1 MHNNTANKSKILSTN
16 TVYQSKLF
24 KVDQVEI
31 ERKGK
36 VFKKD
41 IITRSPHVLIL
52 PLTNENEIY
61 LIKEYRDVYQ
71 KELLEVVA
79 GYIKENED
87 PLVGAKR
94 ELEEETG
101 LTAASWHHLT
111 TIQTSANMHST
122 IHIFLAKDLTEG
134 ISQQDE
140 DEEISLIKI
149 PFEQAVKKVVEGEI
163 FVSAY
168 IASILLLDKL
178 MKEGKI

>member
-1 MHNNTANKSKILSTN
+1 MHNNTANKSTILSKK
-16 TVYQSKLF
+16 TVYASKLF

-36 VFKKD
+36 TFQKD
-41 IITRSPHVLIL
+41 IITRRPHVLIL
-52 PLTNENEIY
+52 PLTSENEIY

-79 GYIKENED
+79 GYIEENED

-101 LTAASWHHLT
+101 LTAQTWQHLS

-134 ISQQDE
+134 VSQQDE
-140 DEEISLIKI
+140 DEEITLSKMPL
-149 PFEQAVKKVVEGEI
+149 EEAVKKVLAGEI
-163 FVSAY
+163 YVSAY

-178 MKEGKI
+178 IKEGKI